1 MKTLRPCKHL
11 DYTEGKFGP
20 DITLKTFDPDLIR
33 AWLDA
38 RKPSVKPPDAKSIQ
52 DVAEAQDYPDV
63 RYWHRGSIWTD
74 NGPDEQPNP
83 ANVQFCG
90 AGRGRINGIFQCYNG
105 EMHCYEPAEV
115 EEGAA

>member
-20 DITLKTFDPDLIR
+20 DITLETL
-33 AWLDA
+33 
-38 RKPSVKPPDAKSIQ
+38 
-52 DVAEAQDYPDV
+52 AQDYPDV

-74 NGPDEQPNP
+74 NGPNEKPNP
-83 ANVQFCG
+83 ADVQFCA